1 MLSKLNI
8 DANFPTEL
16 VGEGQFIKVMNSE
29 AEIRLTAYNAY
40 GSEVFSTEARAGF
53 EITTNQVFAR
63 LVLQSQ
69 QAQKVEVW
77 SSAHRLNYDA
87 LSAKASRSLS
97 FKVGHHG
104 LSQQILAYDPSQAS
118 AVVVMDNIG
127 MWVGGEGVNSENGI
141 YVQPNTAYRHD
152 SAAPLYAYI
161 TDEIK
166 YQINP
171 QVSAFSN
178 RGLVSSPADISAL
191 SVFESVITFNTLY
204 SDARTC
210 IYRNGVIERYS
221 GFYKTAPSKH
231 GVIAYKNKMLGVLTQ
246 SSFHEIASFNHEQ
259 VGYGT
264 HSAQGDAV
272 ICGRDGSTNFVAV
285 IDTTGVKFEAQI
297 PDVGDIYSISFDPYT
312 EGYVLTTSIG
322 LYSLDAA
329 FQNTSLITA
338 ANGGTIN
345 QITFSEHYI
354 AYSSNV
360 DRFVIKRS
368 TNEKINASTIL
379 PLAHDVMLIGEQL
392 ILTSPDS
399 IAYSY
404 DMANAT
410 IVESAL
416 SLNRGMFR
424 VGENLLVSADDSSE
438 FVTRLYALS
447 KDMTEPVTTIRV
459 FKESF

>member
-1 MLSKLNI
+1 MLKENKLK
-8 DANFPTEL
+8 PQL
-16 VGEGQFIKVMNSE
+16 VNEIHEVGAYIKVLSSE
-29 AEIRLTAYNAY
+29 GKFRLIVMRQGQKILDSDVY
-40 GSEVFSTEARAGF
+40 AGF
-53 EITTNQVFAR
+53 ELTPPHGFD
-63 LVLQSQ
+63 LVQLISETEQD
-69 QAQKVEVW
+69 VRMWV
-77 SSAHRLNYDA
+77 SAVKMSYDA
-87 LSAKASRSLS
+87 MGVQPNRSQS
-97 FKVGHHG
+97 FVVDHFG
-104 LSQQILAYDPSQAS
+104 LSQKLLPFDPSQAR
-118 AVVVMDNIG
+118 AMVVMDNIG
-127 MWVGGEGVNSENGI
+127 MWVGGEGVDAKSGI
-141 YVQPNTAYRHD
+141 YIAPNTQYTHQ

-161 TDEIK
+161 TNEIK

-171 QVSAFSN
+171 QASVFSN

-322 LYSLDAA
+322 LHSLDAA

-368 TNEKINASTIL
+368 NSEKINASTIL
-379 PLAHDVMLIGEQL
+379 PLAHDVMLIGDQL

-410 IVESAL
+410 IVESAV

-447 KDMTEPVTTIRV
+447 KDMSKPVTSVRV
-459 FKESF
+459 LKESY